1 MSTPIV
7 VSKTKRDAEPLDEPD
22 VHLDRLAR
30 EAEGGHADEHRAA
43 AVRQAVEDGHLVALG
58 RELAGDRDAGRSGPD
73 DRDALGAW
81 RDLGHDVGDARCL
94 VPLDEEALH
103 RADRQRP
110 VDVAAAAGAFARG
123 GTDVRAHRGDRVRVA
138 RQDVALLEPALGGE
152 VEVAAAVRPDRTR
165 FLAFDVALEPGRVDG
180 LDEEFLG
187 LLDGQAGVPF
197 PGLQDSGA
205 YEDSAGA
212 PTAGI
217 YHPPLCRARR
227 APGCRARRKLT
238 RPGLAATLAR
248 R

>member
-1 MSTPIV
+1 S
-7 VSKTKRDAEPLDEPD
+7 RG
-22 VHLDRLAR
+22 LAR
-30 EAEGGHADEHRAA
+30 
-43 AVRQAVEDGHLVALG
+43 
-58 RELAGDRDAGRSGPD
+58 
-73 DRDALGAW
+73 
-81 RDLGHDVGDARCL
+81 
-94 VPLDEEALH
+94 
-103 RADRQRP
+103 
-110 VDVAAAAGAFARG
+110 AGAVG
-123 GTDVRAHRGDRVRVA
+123 VA
-138 RQDVALLEPALGGE
+138 SAG
-152 VEVAAAVRPDRTR
+152 RPDRAR

-197 PGLQDSGA
+197 PGQHDSGA

-227 APGCRARRKLT
+227 APGWRARRRLT